1 MKRCQAL
8 IINLNHSAVAILA
21 DKVRICFHCLQRQ
34 KRAMAWTRGD
44 ISAELI
50 PKFSLPGCHHWQN
63 SNGSSSCPWLCDKFH
78 VLAKN
83 CSLLGYLCR
92 FSNNL
97 LLLRSLETPCV
108 KKNWDAPP
116 LKPAHSE
123 VTSFHFWH
131 GQESSDCSA
140 TLPDIYSG
148 FALVFLCCKQRA
160 MN

>member
-21 DKVRICFHCLQRQ
+21 DKVRMCCHCLQRQ
-34 KRAMAWTRGD
+34 RRAMAWTRGD
-44 ISAELI
+44 TSAEPI
-50 PKFSLPGCHHWQN
+50 PKLGLLGCHHGQN
-63 SNGSSSCPWLCDKFH
+63 SDGGSSHPQLYDKFH

-83 CSLLGYLCR
+83 CSFLGYICR

-97 LLLRSLETPCV
+97 QLLRSLDTPCLKENEHV
-108 KKNWDAPP
+108 PP
-116 LKPAHSE
+116 SRPARGE

-140 TLPDIYSG
+140 TLPNLD
-148 FALVFLCCKQRA
+148 
-160 MN
+160 